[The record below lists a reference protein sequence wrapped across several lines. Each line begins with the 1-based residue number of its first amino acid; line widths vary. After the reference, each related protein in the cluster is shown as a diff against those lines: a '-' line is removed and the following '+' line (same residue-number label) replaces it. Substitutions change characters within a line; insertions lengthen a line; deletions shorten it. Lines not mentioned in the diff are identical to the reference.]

1 MSDIKVGKL
10 YIVGLPIGN
19 LEDISLRVRN
29 TLEEVDV
36 VASEDT
42 RDAKKI
48 LSYLDIKSQL
58 VSYHDHSDGKKI
70 NELISYLRKGKSI
83 ALISDSGMP
92 LISDP
97 GFKLV
102 REAIDCE
109 IIVTVIP
116 GPCAAIAALASSGLP
131 TDRFIFEGFFS
142 KKISNKESLFYE
154 KRTIIFYES
163 VHRIKE
169 TIKELIKIF
178 GPERKAVV
186 SRELTKIYES
196 IYRGTLLEI
205 MDKLERGLLIKKGE
219 FVILVSGSEKELSSN
234 DSEIIRIYNILNKNL
249 SSSESINLTSK
260 ITRNSRNYIY
270 RLMRVRD

>member
-1 MSDIKVGKL
+1 
-10 YIVGLPIGN
+10 
-19 LEDISLRVRN
+19 
-29 TLEEVDV
+29 
-36 VASEDT
+36 
-42 RDAKKI
+42 
-48 LSYLDIKSQL
+48 
-58 VSYHDHSDGKKI
+58 
-70 NELISYLRKGKSI
+70 
-83 ALISDSGMP
+83 MP